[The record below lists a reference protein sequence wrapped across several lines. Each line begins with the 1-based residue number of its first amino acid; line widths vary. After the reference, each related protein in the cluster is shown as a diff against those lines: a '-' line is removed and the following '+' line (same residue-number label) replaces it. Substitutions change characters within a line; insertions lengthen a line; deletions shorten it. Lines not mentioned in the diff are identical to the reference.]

1 MHLIG
6 STHNTLQL
14 CQCMIEEIGRDGL
27 SKMEFSLV
35 LVSCAKAS
43 RVFRLTLATKAAFIT
58 SLFVLSAP
66 PTLLFSTQHTTA
78 HNSVPATHI
87 SNLKKPPRALKRH
100 IGCTLHSVS
109 TLSTKLRNVLKQTQ
123 KGFKKSIFFY
133 FFFGCVGYELLNQAI
148 VEIKNQS

>member
-6 STHNTLQL
+6 TTHNTL

-43 RVFRLTLATKAAFIT
+43 RVFRLTPATKEAFIT

-78 HNSVPATHI
+78 HNSVPATTH
-87 SNLKKPPRALKRH
+87 
-100 IGCTLHSVS
+100 
-109 TLSTKLRNVLKQTQ
+109 
-123 KGFKKSIFFY
+123 
-133 FFFGCVGYELLNQAI
+133 
-148 VEIKNQS
+148 